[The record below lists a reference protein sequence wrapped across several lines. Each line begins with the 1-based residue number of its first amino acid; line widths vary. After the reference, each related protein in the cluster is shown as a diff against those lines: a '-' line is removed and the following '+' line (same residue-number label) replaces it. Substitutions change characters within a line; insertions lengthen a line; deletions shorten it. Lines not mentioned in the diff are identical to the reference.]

1 LGIRNREI
9 GQAERDLAMHDRM
22 QMPQEHP
29 VEMTASVPPSR
40 GRFHGFHYFGDTGD
54 FIEIRSMGGDMGNA
68 DGVLSGADADSA
80 CYRQDCGL
88 LNGVCLRI
96 CRKRLMST

>member
-1 LGIRNREI
+1 MEAADPLWFPQRPPRWPQLELSPELGPLRLGIRNREI

-40 GRFHGFHYFGDTGD
+40 GRFHGYSTILAIQATSLKF
-54 FIEIRSMGGDMGNA
+54 A
-68 DGVLSGADADSA
+68 KW
-80 CYRQDCGL
+80 QCGRRY
-88 LNGVCLRI
+88 G
-96 CRKRLMST
+96 